1 MIKWI
6 KDLFKSTR
14 VKELEQ
20 HISVLEREL
29 LKRQEDI
36 NKTNAYWKKRLYNS
50 IYGCVM

>member
-6 KDLFKSTR
+6 KNLFKSIR

-20 HISVLEREL
+20 HIVVLEKEL

-36 NKTNAYWKKRLYNS
+36 NKTNAYWKRKMHNLKRKED
-50 IYGCVM
+50 

>member
-36 NKTNAYWKKRLYNS
+36 NKTNAYWKRKMHNLKKRED
-50 IYGCVM
+50 

>member
-1 MIKWI
+1 MSKWI

-36 NKTNAYWKKRLYNS
+36 NKTNAYWKRKMHNLKKRED
-50 IYGCVM
+50 

>member
-36 NKTNAYWKKRLYNS
+36 NKTNAY
-50 IYGCVM
+50 

>member
-14 VKELEQ
+14 VRELEQ
-20 HISVLEREL
+20 HVAVLEREL

-36 NKTNAYWKKRLYNS
+36 NKTNAYWKRKIHNLKKKED
-50 IYGCVM
+50 

>member
-1 MIKWI
+1 MVKWI

-20 HISVLEREL
+20 HIVVLEREQ

-36 NKTNAYWKKRLYNS
+36 NKTNAYWKRKMHNLKKRED
-50 IYGCVM
+50 

>member
-1 MIKWI
+1 MVKWI

-20 HISVLEREL
+20 HIVVLEREL

-36 NKTNAYWKKRLYNS
+36 NKTNAYWKRKMHNLKKKED
-50 IYGCVM
+50 

>member
-1 MIKWI
+1 MSKWI

-36 NKTNAYWKKRLYNS
+36 NKTNAYWKRKMHNLKRKED
-50 IYGCVM
+50 

>member
-1 MIKWI
+1 MSKWI

-20 HISVLEREL
+20 HISFLEREL

-36 NKTNAYWKKRLYNS
+36 NKTNAYWKRKMHNLKKRED
-50 IYGCVM
+50 

>member
-29 LKRQEDI
+29 LKSQEDI
-36 NKTNAYWKKRLYNS
+36 NKTNAYWKRKMHNLKKRED
-50 IYGCVM
+50 

>member
-36 NKTNAYWKKRLYNS
+36 NKTNAYWKRKMHNIKRKED
-50 IYGCVM
+50 

>member
-14 VKELEQ
+14 VKELKQ

-36 NKTNAYWKKRLYNS
+36 NKTNAYWKRKMHNLKKRED
-50 IYGCVM
+50 